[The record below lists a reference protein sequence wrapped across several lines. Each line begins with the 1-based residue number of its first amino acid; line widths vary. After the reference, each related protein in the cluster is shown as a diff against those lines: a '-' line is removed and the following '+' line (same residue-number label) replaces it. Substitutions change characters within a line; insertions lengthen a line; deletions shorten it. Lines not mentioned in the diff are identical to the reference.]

1 MSRLPPMVSFENFVK
16 SMPPNLSELKVTP
29 SFCFPFKIPDDPT
42 ATTVYKKTVKYGNFY
57 IFFFLICSISR
68 KPIRSKGGRQSSMS
82 IHSVTTVSSEEGINA
97 AISVVSVSG
106 QVGVSVE
113 PDMQRVKVPGI
124 EAKQPVPSKVQ
135 TLLRATPDFQSPTF
149 RRHSNV

>member
-1 MSRLPPMVSFENFVK
+1 MAIF
-16 SMPPNLSELKVTP
+16 T
-29 SFCFPFKIPDDPT
+29 
-42 ATTVYKKTVKYGNFY
+42 
-57 IFFFLICSISR
+57 FFFFFICSISR

-82 IHSVTTVSSEEGINA
+82 IHSVTTVSSEEGINTA
-97 AISVVSVSG
+97 VVSVSG
-106 QVGVSVE
+106 QAGVSVE
-113 PDMQRVKVPGI
+113 PDMQRMKVPGI

>member
-1 MSRLPPMVSFENFVK
+1 MAIFTFS
-16 SMPPNLSELKVTP
+16 
-29 SFCFPFKIPDDPT
+29 
-42 ATTVYKKTVKYGNFY
+42 
-57 IFFFLICSISR
+57 FFFICSISR

-82 IHSVTTVSSEEGINA
+82 IHSVTTVSSEEGINT

-106 QVGVSVE
+106 QAGVSVE
-113 PDMQRVKVPGI
+113 PDMQRMKVPGI

-149 RRHSNV
+149 RRHSNVWGKKPSNHRLRTPNEGINQRFLKNWAVRCGRQNMFWPCSEGYFLSGRP

>member
-1 MSRLPPMVSFENFVK
+1 MIIYTF
-16 SMPPNLSELKVTP
+16 
-29 SFCFPFKIPDDPT
+29 
-42 ATTVYKKTVKYGNFY
+42 
-57 IFFFLICSISR
+57 IFICSISR

-82 IHSVTTVSSEEGINA
+82 IHSVTTVSSEECINP
-97 AISVVSVSG
+97 AISIVSASG

>member
-1 MSRLPPMVSFENFVK
+1 MV
-16 SMPPNLSELKVTP
+16 NLTL
-29 SFCFPFKIPDDPT
+29 FL
-42 ATTVYKKTVKYGNFY
+42 
-57 IFFFLICSISR
+57 FFFICSISR

-106 QVGVSVE
+106 QAGVSAE
-113 PDMQRVKVPGI
+113 PDMQRMKVPGI
-124 EAKQPVPSKVQ
+124 EAKSQHVPSKVQ
-135 TLLRATPDFQSPTF
+135 TLLRATTDFQSPTF